1 MRCGKR
7 VKYWQIIFH
16 IDWKCQQFCSTAWC
30 CVCLPACA
38 VNLLW
43 WVIVMSSICF
53 SPGIRCLRKIVVS
66 STCWWTNE
74 WLIWS
79 PWLAKG
85 MTLSTYHIAMDW
97 QASTPILC
105 HFQWHILV
113 VTHKHTRKPF
123 DVVSVAK
130 TIQNCSST
138 GRGLICHLI
147 CILQASLVLN
157 RIECRR
163 KNFSVTFFF
172 RNELK
177 TIPKGFF
184 FLFYSVLLDTV
195 GVGWMCYR
203 MLTAIRLRL
212 ISMPPQTISVHREYA
227 CSMFGLAWRCLLSY
241 GRCLWNDMGRL
252 LLALAL
258 VCWWYADVTEIR
270 FRAMQIEDRI

>member
-1 MRCGKR
+1 MFAENCGFIHMLMDEWVINLVTVTCQRYDFVYLPYSYGLTSIDANTVSFPVTYTRCHTQTHTKAIRCCFCGKNHPKLLVDRAWFNLPFNLHFTSIAGIKPHR
-7 VKYWQIIFH
+7 VPTEKLFG
-16 IDWKCQQFCSTAWC
+16 
-30 CVCLPACA
+30 
-38 VNLLW
+38 N
-43 WVIVMSSICF
+43 
-53 SPGIRCLRKIVVS
+53 
-66 STCWWTNE
+66 
-74 WLIWS
+74 
-79 PWLAKG
+79 
-85 MTLSTYHIAMDW
+85 
-97 QASTPILC
+97 
-105 HFQWHILV
+105 
-113 VTHKHTRKPF
+113 
-123 DVVSVAK
+123 
-130 TIQNCSST
+130 
-138 GRGLICHLI
+138 
-147 CILQASLVLN
+147 
-157 RIECRR
+157 
-163 KNFSVTFFF
+163 FFF

-184 FLFYSVLLDTV
+184 FLFYSVLLVTV

>member
-79 PWLAKG
+79 PWLAKD

-163 KNFSVTFFF
+163 KNFSVTFFSEMNWKRF
-172 RNELK
+172 QR
-177 TIPKGFF
+177 GFF
-184 FLFYSVLLDTV
+184 FSSILCYWLRSVLAGCVIVCSLLFD
-195 GVGWMCYR
+195 CD
-203 MLTAIRLRL
+203 LLAC
-212 ISMPPQTISVHREYA
+212 HRRPSLCTENMHAA
-227 CSMFGLAWRCLLSY
+227 CSA
-241 GRCLWNDMGRL
+241 
-252 LLALAL
+252 
-258 VCWWYADVTEIR
+258 
-270 FRAMQIEDRI
+270 